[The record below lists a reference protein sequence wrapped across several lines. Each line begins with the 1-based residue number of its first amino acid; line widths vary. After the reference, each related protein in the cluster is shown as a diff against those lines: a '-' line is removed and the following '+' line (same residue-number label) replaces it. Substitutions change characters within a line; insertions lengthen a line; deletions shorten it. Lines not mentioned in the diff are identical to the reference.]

1 VTARLTTW
9 MAWSLF
15 ALSAAFDLGG
25 GALLILGPDDLWAR
39 TWLWPEI
46 LTGLGMLVYALVGAL
61 VAARQPR
68 NPIGWILCA
77 MGLAMEGFLFMGA
90 YVRYA
95 PPLVY
100 ALLVALGEYG
110 PPLLNDLWLITY
122 GLAPL
127 LVLLFP
133 DGQPLSPRWQP
144 IVWLSAAFAPLK
156 ILLDLFRPSPFL
168 AELLEWPI
176 VPLMWLTL
184 MVCAVVSMAL
194 RFRRASRGTRAQLKW
209 FAYAVVAFTVV
220 EALLH
225 AIQFSPR
232 INPEILPPAALFE
245 GIPNAVGLAAIPVAM
260 GIAIL
265 RHHLYDI
272 DLLINRT
279 LVYGMLTVGLGLL
292 YWGSVIVLQQVLR
305 PLTQGSELAIIGS
318 TLAIA
323 ALFQPA
329 RSRIQAA
336 VDRRFYRRKY
346 DATQT
351 LAAFSATLR
360 SEVDLDSLAREL
372 LTVVRQ
378 TLQPDR
384 ASLWLRPPHPG
395 RALAGDLRAP
405 NSITRA
411 VTIPERSPA
420 TTDSA

>member
-1 VTARLTTW
+1 

-15 ALSAAFDLGG
+15 ALSATFDLGG

-39 TWLWPEI
+39 TFLWPEI
-46 LTGLGMLVYALVGAL
+46 LTSLGVLVYPLVGAL

-77 MGLAMEGFLFMGA
+77 MGLAMQVFLFVAA
-90 YVRYA
+90 YARLA

-100 ALLVALGEYG
+100 ALLVAPGMVR
-110 PPLLNDLWLITY
+110 LLNDLSFITY

-144 IVWLSAAFAPLK
+144 TVWLSAAFAPLT

-176 VPLMWLTL
+176 VRLMWLAL

-209 FAYAVVAFTVV
+209 FAYAVVAFSVV

-225 AIQFSPR
+225 AIQFTPR
-232 INPEILPPAALFE
+232 LNPEGLPAAALFE

-272 DLLINRT
+272 DLLIKRT
-279 LVYGMLTVGLGLL
+279 LVYGLLTVGLGLL

-318 TLAIA
+318 TLLVA
-323 ALFQPA
+323 AVFNSA
-329 RSRIQAA
+329 RHRIQHAI
-336 VDRRFYRRKY
+336 DRRFYRRKY
-346 DATQT
+346 DAQ
-351 LAAFSATLR
+351 
-360 SEVDLDSLAREL
+360 
-372 LTVVRQ
+372 Q
-378 TLQPDR
+378 TLQQFSSRLRQDIDVDSLSAELLGVVRDSLQPAR
-384 ASLWLRPPHPG
+384 VSLWLRPSAQ
-395 RALAGDLRAP
+395 RASRD
-405 NSITRA
+405 TRSRLSSRLWE
-411 VTIPERSPA
+411 PLE
-420 TTDSA
+420 